1 MPTTLRTQL
10 EKDILSLIAI
20 SHLPEA
26 EKELWFEVLPYL
38 TEKEK
43 HELRQNMEDQV
54 RFERAQKEETVKKFI
69 GALET

>member
-1 MPTTLRTQL
+1 MPATLRTQL

-43 HELRQNMEDQV
+43 HELRQNMEEQV
-54 RFERAQKEETVKKFI
+54 RFERAQKEEAVKKFI
-69 GALET
+69 DALGT